1 MIIGKHIVFKT
12 WLLVFSILVA
22 GYNATQHSKGV
33 LSMRPMVLPA
43 SPSEVKTVEKPD
55 MGTRI
60 PSASFKRS
68 RVDVMTVEVGSDGS
82 DDEDKILHRV
92 KRQQHITKQ
101 TKSDNSPLIR
111 KSPRLPGKPIK
122 NVDDEGSTL
131 SLLSLK
137 YSHFC

>member
-1 MIIGKHIVFKT
+1 MAISLSQTVFN
-12 WLLVFSILVA
+12 LLVA
-22 GYNATQHSKGV
+22 GYNATQRSKGV
-33 LSMRPMVLPA
+33 LSIRPMVLPA
-43 SPSEVKTVEKPD
+43 SPNEVKTFEKPNV
-55 MGTRI
+55 GTSI
-60 PSASFKRS
+60 PSYSSKRS
-68 RVDVMTVEVGSDGS
+68 RADVMTVEGGSDGS

-101 TKSDNSPLIR
+101 TESDDFPLIC
-111 KSPRLPGKPIK
+111 KSPRLSGKPIK